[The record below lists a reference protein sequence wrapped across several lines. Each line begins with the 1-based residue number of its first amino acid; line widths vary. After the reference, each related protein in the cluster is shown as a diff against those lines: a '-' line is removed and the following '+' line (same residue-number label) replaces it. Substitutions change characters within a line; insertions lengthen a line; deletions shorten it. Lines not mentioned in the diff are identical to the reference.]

1 MHQKLRTEEF
11 CAVVLKSPAELEV
24 TPVSW
29 LWLLVVACGLAFL
42 SSLPFGTV
50 VTVIADFRGE
60 EVLERYHVSII
71 GSTSTICFLS
81 ELFGKVSL
89 TSAP

>member
-1 MHQKLRTEEF
+1 M
-11 CAVVLKSPAELEV
+11 

-29 LWLLVVACGLAFL
+29 LWFL
-42 SSLPFGTV
+42 WSRIFVELGTVGTV

-71 GSTSTICFLS
+71 GSTSTICLLS
-81 ELFGKVSL
+81 QLLRKVSF